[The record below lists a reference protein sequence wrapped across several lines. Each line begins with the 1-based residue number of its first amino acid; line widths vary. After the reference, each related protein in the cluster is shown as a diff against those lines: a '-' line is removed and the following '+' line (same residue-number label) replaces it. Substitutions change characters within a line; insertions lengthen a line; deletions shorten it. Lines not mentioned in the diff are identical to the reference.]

1 MERERAD
8 TLVVAAD
15 PSTSDFPRLL
25 TAYDIVIHV
34 TATGKDPDAILAS
47 AVSQDPRRSLAGID
61 HLVRDVRT
69 GHFKRRR
76 SPPAESGQRIHMTA
90 APDEDL
96 TATAATM
103 RARRLRQIAIVNHG
117 EIVGLLTAGDV
128 VAAG

>member
-1 MERERAD
+1 
-8 TLVVAAD
+8 
-15 PSTSDFPRLL
+15 
-25 TAYDIVIHV
+25 
-34 TATGKDPDAILAS
+34 
-47 AVSQDPRRSLAGID
+47 
-61 HLVRDVRT
+61 
-69 GHFKRRR
+69 
-76 SPPAESGQRIHMTA
+76 MTA

>member
-1 MERERAD
+1 MNEFVYEAMTPCPPGIAYDAKVDTAARTMERERAD

-47 AVSQDPRRSLAGID
+47 AVSQ
-61 HLVRDVRT
+61 
-69 GHFKRRR
+69 
-76 SPPAESGQRIHMTA
+76 EIHMTA

-96 TATAATM
+96 TATDATM